1 MTTLASIQET
11 TLDVIWIRDGV
22 VCFGTR
28 AAERCYRAVLATEGP
43 PEAFAA
49 EADRVQ
55 PAIDAFAS
63 FLNGLAYPIQV
74 LVRALP
80 IDLASYA
87 RRLEDRAVD
96 LPPELAASARAD
108 ALWAQET
115 GPGLG
120 LLDRR
125 AYLVLPAEAVPGGDL
140 VDRVGSARTRFGRLF
155 GAGSRTDEGT
165 AREVL
170 DARTAEMID
179 LLDGAGIWAQRLD
192 DPDLVRL
199 FHSCWS
205 RGQSARFDQD
215 LGTCLRAL
223 PQGGA

>member
-1 MTTLASIQET
+1 MATLASIQET
-11 TLDVIWIRDGV
+11 TLDVGWIRDGV
-22 VCFGTR
+22 ICFGNR
-28 AAERCYRAVLATEGP
+28 PAERCYRAVLSTEGP
-43 PEAFAA
+43 PEAW
-49 EADRVQ
+49 VQ
-55 PAIDAFAS
+55 PAVDAYAS

-74 LVRALP
+74 LVRAAP

-87 RRLEDRAVD
+87 RRLEDRAAD
-96 LPPELAASARAD
+96 LPPTLAASARAD
-108 ALWAQET
+108 AVWARQT

-125 AYLVLPAEAVPGGDL
+125 AFLVLPAEALPDGDL
-140 VDRVGSARTRFGRLF
+140 IRRLGSARTRLGRLF
-155 GAGSRTDEGT
+155 GTASGTDEGT

-170 DARTAEMID
+170 DARCAEAID
-179 LLDGAGIWAQRLD
+179 MLAGAGIWAQRLD

-223 PQGGA
+223 PEGGA